1 MIAWWRWIVCFLRF
15 SFGEFVSFF
24 FFFYFS
30 FSLSFFRYVFCR
42 FIESFARES
51 RSCYALDAFFSFSL
65 FCFFPLLFR
74 FSLPFFYYSDVE
86 LRWKFSSFVHRRA
99 GFSEFSS
106 RAISRVPCCCMYAL
120 CPGISCLLSVPARAC
135 CSTDSSSWKS
145 TYFQKIF
152 RKKLQK
158 DRCFRRINSQYEDSD
173 KKLIKLLTRVVDDI
187 RRQRHFGRSYKKRKE
202 TLFFFFFIFFFL
214 LFFFFLLNFLN
225 CSFYTLRFISSRLV
239 CIYMYMI
246 SWKLRT
252 FHAFW

>member
-1 MIAWWRWIVCFLRF
+1 MRGNGRFLHEVTAIWSRDGGESSVFFASWISL
-15 SFGEFVSFF
+15 FGEFVSFF

-106 RAISRVPCCCMYAL
+106 RAITVLLCMRYAR
-120 CPGISCLLSVPARAC
+120 GFRAC
-135 CSTDSSSWKS
+135 FLCLHEPAAVQIVPRGRALIFKKSSVK
-145 TYFQKIF
+145 
-152 RKKLQK
+152 
-158 DRCFRRINSQYEDSD
+158 N
-173 KKLIKLLTRVVDDI
+173 
-187 RRQRHFGRSYKKRKE
+187 YKK
-202 TLFFFFFIFFFL
+202 TVVF
-214 LFFFFLLNFLN
+214 
-225 CSFYTLRFISSRLV
+225 V
-239 CIYMYMI
+239 V
-246 SWKLRT
+246 
-252 FHAFW
+252 